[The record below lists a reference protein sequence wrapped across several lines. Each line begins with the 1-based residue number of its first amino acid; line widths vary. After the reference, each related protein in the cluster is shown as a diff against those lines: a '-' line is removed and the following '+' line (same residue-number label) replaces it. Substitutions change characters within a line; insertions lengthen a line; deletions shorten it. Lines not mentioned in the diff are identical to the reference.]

1 MSETFEGAA
10 ALDPTDR
17 LDVAALDAW
26 MAGHVAG
33 FSGPMRIARFK
44 GGQSNPT
51 YRIETADAAYVLRRK
66 PFGKLLPSA
75 HAVDREFRVLS
86 ALHPAGFPVAEP
98 LGLCTDPSVIGA
110 EFYVMRLVAGRVHW
124 NAALPELAPERRR
137 AVFEAMVD
145 TLAALHSIEPAGV
158 GLGDYGKPGNY
169 FARQIDRWSRQIEAS
184 RTGEQPLLDRLTA
197 FLPTAIPEQTRV
209 SVVHGDFRLDN
220 LIFAADTDRVAAV
233 LDWELST
240 LGDPLADATY
250 LFMNWVMPID
260 GRSGMAGLDLDGLGI
275 PALEEAVARYCA
287 ATGRDGLPNL
297 DWYFAYNLFR
307 LAAILQGIA
316 GRVRDGTAA
325 SPEARRMITMIEP
338 LSEAAWSFARKC
350 GA

>member
-1 MSETFEGAA
+1 M
-10 ALDPTDR
+10 
-17 LDVAALDAW
+17 
-26 MAGHVAG
+26 
-33 FSGPMRIARFK
+33 
-44 GGQSNPT
+44 
-51 YRIETADAAYVLRRK
+51 
-66 PFGKLLPSA
+66 
-75 HAVDREFRVLS
+75 
-86 ALHPAGFPVAEP
+86 
-98 LGLCTDPSVIGA
+98 IGA

-124 NAALPELAPERRR
+124 NAALPDLAPERRR

-260 GRSGMAGLDLDGLGI
+260 GRSGMAGLDLAALGI

-350 GA
+350 GRDAVRIDWPGLKTLAFELGLPNVIETTAWDNPCLKAHGKMWTWWSASADAPVFKVSRDERDVLLDAGGDEFFVTDHYRPHGLVLVRPDRFDRDGHART